1 MESYKTYHFEYEDGN
16 RTEDRKLSSYV
27 CNIRNSKGSRPM
39 KAVMHFSK
47 ECELSEYEKRNV
59 NAIAHALHLM
69 GGILTYEQYR

>member
-16 RTEDRKLSSYV
+16 RTEDRKLSSHV

-59 NAIAHALHLM
+59 NTITHALHPM
-69 GGILTYEQYR
+69 GGVLIYE